1 MAAIMLEI
9 AVSQPSFLPPPYHRL
24 QRARRQK
31 RSGTQ
36 LLIPFLVRLGL
47 PRGQSE
53 TRRPRGITTA
63 H

>member
-9 AVSQPSFLPPPYHRL
+9 VVSQLSFLPPPYHRL

-31 RSGTQ
+31 RSVTQ
-36 LLIPFLVRLGL
+36 LLIALMTDPWFAK
-47 PRGQSE
+47 GQSE
-53 TRRPRGITTA
+53 TRRPRGIATA